1 MQLYDMKGIS
11 CSYRECY
18 GNVGKCLVRRPAVE
32 LSGGSGR
39 ALDIQR
45 LHAIPLAHLE
55 SRIEDGGIQ
64 NHSNTPFIPF
74 PTQNQAQ
81 NDTRVATNDSH
92 QIPATKPSLQS
103 FGAQTTRRKI

>member
-1 MQLYDMKGIS
+1 M
-11 CSYRECY
+11 
-18 GNVGKCLVRRPAVE
+18 E

>member
-1 MQLYDMKGIS
+1 M
-11 CSYRECY
+11 
-18 GNVGKCLVRRPAVE
+18 E

-55 SRIEDGGIQ
+55 SRMVAFK
-64 NHSNTPFIPF
+64 HPF

-81 NDTRVATNDSH
+81 NDTKVATNDSH